1 MVVQITLDQCGGF
14 FDRDELNE
22 VPSRVVVPERRVVYG
37 WNLLEDA
44 ESLLVSP
51 LQQLGLSDAL
61 LRHPVAGIDRERLPQ
76 LLEGLVEQPDMRVD
90 QPQMMVRS
98 VEVRAELHRTPVF
111 LNRPLVGEL
120 FGRTP
125 QHIGPGEVRLR
136 EIRVELEG
144 LLRGEE
150 RPL

>member
-1 MVVQITLDQCGGF
+1 MVVQVTLDQYGGVVVPV
-14 FDRDELNE
+14 ELNE
-22 VPSRVVVPERRVVYG
+22 GPCCVVVPERRVVFG

-76 LLEGLVEQPDMRVD
+76 LLEGLVEQPDVRVD
-90 QPQMMVRS
+90 QLQMMVRS
-98 VEVRAELHRTPVF
+98 VQVRAELHRTPVF

-125 QHIGPGEVRLR
+125 QQIGPGEVPLR
-136 EIRVELEG
+136 EIWVELEG